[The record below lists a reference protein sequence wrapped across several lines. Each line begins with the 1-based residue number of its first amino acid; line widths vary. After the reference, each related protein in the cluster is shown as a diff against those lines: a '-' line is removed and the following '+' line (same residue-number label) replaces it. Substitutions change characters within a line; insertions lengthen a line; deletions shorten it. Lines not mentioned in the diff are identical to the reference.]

1 MLPQPPRGGSGTDS
15 VVRGAHGHAAGG
27 GKSGSGLTSTGSGVH
42 TRHRLAASLEKS
54 RLPEGGGKGGRA
66 CLG

>member
-1 MLPQPPRGGSGTDS
+1 MLPQPPRGGSGADS

-27 GKSGSGLTSTGSGVH
+27 GKSGSGLMTGSGVH
-42 TRHRLAASLEKS
+42 IRHRLAASLEKS

-66 CLG
+66 RLG